1 MKMQYRKSTKLVID
15 KRKLDV
21 LIRLGCPDRQLL
33 DVIKTGKFKK
43 TGDSLL
49 DETLECLVDIKDF
62 KNWGGNHNPKGKNQ
76 FTKEDNLG
84 QVDHQVEGQLEGQDI
99 GQVVDKDRDI
109 DKEREKDKDRE
120 NTPNII
126 NKEDLIKRMGELI
139 KKTPKGGLYE

>member
-99 GQVVDKDRDI
+99 GQVVDKDR
-109 DKEREKDKDRE
+109 E